1 MGLRELAQRHNRQIT
16 TNQTTGFA
24 WPISITDP
32 DGTTV
37 EVSGFGDDISAL
49 IDPETG
55 QAISG
60 RLASIAVNINELA
73 DKGLGLPVEIHD
85 KKIKPWV
92 VEFDDIN
99 GNPHVF
105 KVEKSNPDRAL
116 GMVTCLLE
124 FYEK

>member
-92 VEFDDIN
+92 VEFEDIM
-99 GNPHVF
+99 GYDHVF

>member
-24 WPISITDP
+24 WPIIITDP
-32 DGTTV
+32 AGTIGK
-37 EVSGFGDDISAL
+37 VSGFGDDISAL